1 MLLNLSYSD
10 LFFTK
15 TLWPDFSINEL
26 EGIFD
31 KYSNIKKNYG
41 L

>member
-1 MLLNLSYSD
+1 MLNLSYSD
-10 LFFTK
+10 LFFTN
-15 TLWPDFSINEL
+15 TLWPEFSIEEL
-26 EGIFD
+26 ESIFD